1 MIKKKLE
8 PLKKPADF
16 NEANSKQIIVE
27 CLS

>member
-8 PLKKPADF
+8 PLKKPANF
-16 NEANSKQIIVE
+16 NEANSEHLIVE